1 MKVYVI
7 ERGWYSDKYIAGVVE
22 TEEEAKQICDVI
34 NSSDTEYYND
44 ARYEEFDTEQ
54 FVTRKIR
61 WIVEENYINK
71 WSAYSENDYFGDE
84 AIENYENYEGNY
96 IVFADS
102 KEVAI
107 KIAQDLKA
115 EKLAEKSGVKL

>member
-22 TEEEAKQICDVI
+22 TEAEAKQICDVI
-34 NSSDTEYYND
+34 NSGDTEYHND

-61 WIVEENYINK
+61 WIVEEDYLNE
-71 WSAYSENDYFGDE
+71 WSAYSEDDYFRDE
-84 AIENYENYEGNY
+84 ATESYESYEDHY
-96 IVFADS
+96 IVYADS
-102 KEVAI
+102 KEDAI

>member
-34 NSSDTEYYND
+34 NSGDTEYYND
-44 ARYEEFDTEQ
+44 ARYSCHDTKQ
-54 FVTRKIR
+54 FITRKLR
-61 WIVEENYINK
+61 WEVEEDYMGE
-71 WSAYSENDYFGDE
+71 WSASCEEDYYIGRPVQ
-84 AIENYENYEGNY
+84 NYEDYEDHY
-96 IVFADS
+96 IVFADN

-107 KIAQDLKA
+107 KIAQDIKA
-115 EKLAEKSGVKL
+115 EKLAEKNGVKL